1 VISGYW
7 TDAAFPDKEITAPNA
22 TEAAVSFARSS
33 ITCLLGGEWYVRPS
47 TIRIESVTSPLDGKQ
62 VYQAYLRR
70 AKNRRDRYLE
80 VYGDGWEG
88 GYWEPIGPRFHLDL
102 VESPS

>member
-1 VISGYW
+1 LRFWPAAISS
-7 TDAAFPDKEITAPNA
+7 A
-22 TEAAVSFARSS
+22 
-33 ITCLLGGEWYVRPS
+33 
-47 TIRIESVTSPLDGKQ
+47 SVFTRHRRRKRKRRNPFQSLTSPLDGKQ